1 MVAGVTT
8 CLGCHADADPAAF
21 TPVDEDVPPPYY
33 SNSDPSHPSIP
44 GDPCN
49 LDADGFPE
57 DYAASALGLDND
69 GDDLYDE
76 EDLIPCP
83 EPGSTMMLASGFG
96 LLLLLGRRRPGPV
109 T

>member
-1 MVAGVTT
+1 MVAGVVT

-21 TPVDEDVPPPYY
+21 TPVDEDVLPPYY
-33 SNSDPSHPSIP
+33 SNSDASHPAIP

-57 DYAASALGLDND
+57 DYAATTLGLDND

-76 EDLIPCP
+76 ADLIPCP
-83 EPGSTMMLASGFG
+83 EPGSKMMLASGFG